1 MSGQPLIDLTERQV
15 HGMSFGESIIETRFS
30 EEKERIMQVRYAV
43 FVEEQR
49 VPEELEQDEKDPECR
64 HALLLMDERP
74 VATGR
79 LEADGHIGRIA
90 VVRSH
95 RGKGLG
101 SRIVSFLEDKAQ
113 AQGLRRVFLGAQLQA
128 IPFYEKLGYQC
139 YGDEFMDAG
148 IAHRH
153 MEKTIQRTV
162 GGK

>member
-1 MSGQPLIDLTERQV
+1 MGVDK
-15 HGMSFGESIIETRFS
+15 SIIETGFY
-30 EEKERIMQVRYAV
+30 EEKTRIMQVRNAV
-43 FVEEQR
+43 FVAEQG
-49 VPEELEQDEKDPECR
+49 VPEALEQDEKDPVCR
-64 HALLLMDERP
+64 HALLLMDDRA

-95 RGKGLG
+95 RGRGLG
-101 SRIVSFLEDKAQ
+101 SRIVNFLENKAR
-113 AQGLRRVFLGAQLQA
+113 AMGLRRVFLGAQLQA
-128 IPFYEKLGYQC
+128 ISFYEKLGYQC

-153 MEKTIQRTV
+153 MEKTIQSTS

>member
-1 MSGQPLIDLTERQV
+1 MGIA
-15 HGMSFGESIIETRFS
+15 ESIIETVFS
-30 EEKERIMQVRYAV
+30 KEKERIMQVRYAV

-49 VPEELEQDEKDPECR
+49 VPEELEQDEKDLVCR

-101 SRIVSFLEDKAQ
+101 SRIVKFLEDKAK

-128 IPFYEKLGYQC
+128 IPFYEKLGYRC
-139 YGDEFMDAG
+139 YGNEFMDAG
-148 IAHRH
+148 IPHRH
-153 MEKTIQRTV
+153 MEKIIQRTA
-162 GGK
+162 GEE